1 MDVME
6 GTSFGLWQWHMI
18 LPAVLG
24 RLILPAVVF
33 SFFCR
38 YCRTGCPFFV
48 KWIWCGL
55 YVALSALLTAM
66 EYKLNLKGSLG
77 LVLEIVLLA
86 CCGKHPGKKKW
97 METFAVSVLVLSVF
111 SVANGIISWTEKR
124 IFVPIIFS
132 HENLIRPSDGVR
144 ELLKILGVMALL
156 WTVLGRFGR
165 IAEEGDKRTLGWM
178 TVPVFFIAVVE
189 RIIQNSIYGDSLF
202 IDNVSGEISSI
213 IDINHGEML
222 FLQIFACICLF
233 LALFAHGKIVC
244 IFQETERLKLLKQQA
259 DSQEIYVQ
267 EAAMRYK
274 QTRAFRH
281 DIKNHLAVLEK
292 LLRDNQTE
300 EAWRYLSQLEEA
312 AEELSGWVSTGNAAA
327 DALLCSKL
335 GLARQEGIEVECS
348 IRIPD
353 TGGIKDMDW
362 CMLLANGADN
372 AIKACRDVEKG
383 RKYLKLEGKKKGNF
397 YLITMENSCREDM
410 EETPE
415 DGTGL
420 SNIRAAAK
428 KYGGRVENQV
438 SSGRY
443 RLKVL
448 LVDSQQEKGI

>member
-1 MDVME
+1 MIE
-6 GTSFGLWQWHMI
+6 GTVFGFWQWYMI

-24 RLILPAVVF
+24 HLILPAVIF

-38 YCRTGCPFFV
+38 YCRGGCPFFA
-48 KWIWCGL
+48 KWLWCGL
-55 YVALSALLTAM
+55 YVALSALLTVM
-66 EYKLNLKGSLG
+66 EYKLGFKGSLG
-77 LVLEIVLLA
+77 LALEIVLLA
-86 CCGKHPGKKKW
+86 CCGKGPGKKKW
-97 METFAVSVLVLSVF
+97 VETFAVSVLILSVF
-111 SVANGIISWTEKR
+111 SVANGIISWSEKR

-132 HENLIRPSDGVR
+132 HEKLIPLGDGAR
-144 ELLKILGVMALL
+144 ELLKILGIMALL
-156 WTVLGRFGR
+156 WAVLGRFGR
-165 IAEEGDKRTLGWM
+165 IVEEGDKRTLGWM
-178 TVPVFFIAVVE
+178 TVPVFFIAMVE
-189 RIIQNSIYGDSLF
+189 RIIQNSIYGDSLS

-259 DSQEIYVQ
+259 DSQELYVQ

-292 LLRDNQTE
+292 LLRGDQTE
-300 EAWRYLSQLEEA
+300 EAWRYLSQLKEA
-312 AEELSGWVSTGNAAA
+312 AEELSSGISTGNAAA

-335 GLARQEGIEVECS
+335 GLARQEGVEVECR

-353 TGGIKDMDW
+353 HGGIKDMDW
-362 CMLLANGADN
+362 CVLLANGADN
-372 AIKACRDVEKG
+372 AIKACREVEKS
-383 RKYLKLEGKKKGNF
+383 RKYLKLEGRKKGNF
-397 YLITMENSCREDM
+397 YLITMENSCRRDM
-410 EETPE
+410 EEVPQ

-420 SNIRAAAK
+420 SNIRATAK

-443 RLKVL
+443 QLKVL
-448 LVDSQQEKGI
+448 LIDSHQEKEI